1 MLVCAI
7 GGGALTLLLMTTL
20 GPSII
25 ATWTAGKV
33 VVDHLPVFLFA
44 VSVALQGLW
53 VVGSVVLVCSN
64 MHHLLNYL
72 YLCVTIGGL
81 FLANRITRIYGFTGV
96 PATRVLQ
103 DTLLIVIAIILSRS
117 KLNHNSVKHLGSVFT
132 FGFYRKHI
140 KAARVRCSFVIP
152 K

>member
-1 MLVCAI
+1 
-7 GGGALTLLLMTTL
+7 LLMTTL

-33 VVDHLPVFLFA
+33 VVDDLPVFLFA
-44 VSVALQGLW
+44 VSVTLQGLW
-53 VVGSVVLVCSN
+53 LVGSVVLVCSN
-64 MHHLLNYL
+64 KHHLLNYL
-72 YLCVTIGGL
+72 YLCVTVGGL
-81 FLANRITRIYGFTGV
+81 FLANEITRIYGFTGV
-96 PATRVLQ
+96 PATMVFQ
-103 DTLLIVIAIILSRS
+103 DTLLIVIAILLSRS

-140 KAARVRCSFVIP
+140 KAARARCSLVSP